1 MATDQGRPSA
11 DADQPGSAGTRPA
24 TARSRRLL
32 LGSLDSPVASYYI
45 LLGLTVTLVLIG
57 LGMVLSASSV
67 KSLQRGDS
75 AYEIFLGQA
84 RYALIGAVVMT
95 AASLM
100 RPAFYRKVAW
110 PFVIAAVGVQLL
122 IFTPLARSKG
132 GNTGWIYLGGFSV
145 QPAEIAKLALAIWL
159 GTVLARKA
167 RLLTQWGHVMVPA
180 VPVVALVL
188 GLVLAGHDLGTAI
201 ILMMLVAGALWVAGV
216 PGRMFAI
223 GGGAMAAV
231 VYALVKFQGSS
242 NRLGRID
249 SWLNASCDPS
259 VATCYQF
266 IHGKWALASGGL
278 SGVGLGAGSEKWLYL
293 PEAHNDFIFAVIGE
307 ELGLQGTVLMLVL
320 FGALGYAMSRVVV
333 RHPDPFVKI
342 ATGAITC
349 WIVGQALVNIGVV
362 IGALPVIGVP
372 LPLVS
377 AGGSALIMTM
387 AALGVVISFA
397 RDEPGAREALA
408 ARSGTIRRSLA
419 VVGGSVRR
427 RRKDA

>member
-1 MATDQGRPSA
+1 MADDRTRTS
-11 DADQPGSAGTRPA
+11 ADQPAAPQPSGRTRQRP
-24 TARSRRLL
+24 L
-32 LGSLDSPVASYYI
+32 LGFLDSPVASYY
-45 LLGLTVTLVLIG
+45 LLVGLTVLLVLIG

-84 RYALIGAVVMT
+84 RYAIIGAVVM
-95 AASLM
+95 AGASIV
-100 RPAFYRKVAW
+100 RPSLYRRMAW
-110 PFVIAAVGVQLL
+110 PFLIAAICVQML

-167 RLLTQWGHVMVPA
+167 RLLNQWGHVVLPA
-180 VPVVALVL
+180 VPVVAIVL

-216 PGRMFAI
+216 PGRMFAV
-223 GGGAMAAV
+223 GGAAMGV
-231 VYALVKFQGSS
+231 IVFVLVKFQGSS

-333 RHPDPFVKI
+333 RHPDPFVKVT
-342 ATGAITC
+342 TGAISC
-349 WIVGQALVNIGVV
+349 WVVGQALVNIGVV
-362 IGALPVIGVP
+362 VGALPVIGVP

-397 RDEPGAREALA
+397 RDEPGARAALA
-408 ARSGTIRRSLA
+408 ARSGTVRRSLA

-427 RRKDA
+427 RRKDV